1 MPFDLRAMTRRANPG
16 MRRKAIV
23 LRDIKP
29 PATIATNLY
38 RACYKPVIDGWTAAL
53 PRIEAEY
60 ARTLSEIT
68 TDSPADAQA
77 EIESATDSINRLLL
91 NLTPQV
97 RDWAIRTEQW
107 FRGQWRGA
115 VLSATGVD
123 LETLI
128 GAGDMRAPLETHIQW
143 NTSLIKDVSDEARKR
158 IGNAVFDGLRNRT
171 PAREV
176 AKTIREAVGMGRDR
190 SIRIAADQSNKLTS
204 ALADERRREAG
215 ITAWEWVWSRK
226 LHGREVHIA
235 RDGNYYSD
243 DPADVGYELN
253 GKNLLAPPE
262 DRPGQLPYCGC
273 RSRSVIDLSD

>member
-1 MPFDLRAMTRRANPG
+1 MRFNLRAMVRRANPG

-38 RACYKPVIDGWTAAL
+38 RSCYKPVIDAWTAAL
-53 PRIEAEY
+53 PRIDAEY
-60 ARTLSEIT
+60 ARSLSEIT
-68 TDSPADAQA
+68 TDSAADAQA
-77 EIESATDSINRLLL
+77 EIDSASSSIDRLLL
-91 NLTPQV
+91 LLTPEV

-115 VLSATGVD
+115 VLTATGVD
-123 LETLI
+123 LETVI

-143 NTSLIKDVSDEARKR
+143 NVNLIKDVSDEARKR

-171 PAREV
+171 PAREA

-190 SIRIAADQSNKLTS
+190 SIRIASDQANKLTS

-215 ITAWEWVWSRK
+215 LSDWEWIWSRK
-226 LHGREVHIA
+226 AHGREAHIA
-235 RDGNYYSD
+235 RDGNYYTD
-243 DPADVGYELN
+243 DPSRIGKVVN
-253 GKNLLAPPE
+253 GKALMQPPT
-262 DRPGQLPYCGC
+262 DRCGQLPYCGC